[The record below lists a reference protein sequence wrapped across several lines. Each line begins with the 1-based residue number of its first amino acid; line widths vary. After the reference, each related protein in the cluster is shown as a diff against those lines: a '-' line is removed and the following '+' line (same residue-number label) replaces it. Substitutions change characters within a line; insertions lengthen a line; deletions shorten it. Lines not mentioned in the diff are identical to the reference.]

1 MPTARALQEHGDD
14 VEMRMPTANTT
25 GELSNGEPSLQAVL
39 ASLADVLA
47 DELPEM
53 SDLNGILAS
62 VGLEKDPAIAISVF
76 LLVFILA
83 FGACRAACR
92 MLPCPGAAN
101 RQRGLHRAVS
111 TTDGTDSDDSDA
123 APQRQ
128 RRRKRRS
135 EKKQRAK
142 VVSRNGSR
150 GPEADEE
157 GAESLSTEQGDKPS
171 ANLAAAHALADS
183 LLSNAASGLQPEPE
197 EPEVEEATD
206 SEEGAE
212 AVDGEAGAEAMDSE
226 AIADRALQHAL
237 EASGHTRA
245 DEESAAEEKRAMES
259 RIARLELALQGRQAA
274 SNALPGKL
282 PDRGDEQINFGI
294 GTSVHEASPSD
305 DDDAMTM
312 IPIAT
317 ASRGGPGMNDQRQAR
332 LDAVLQ
338 RKREA
343 QARKDAIEAEEAKQE
358 ARRALRTELQ
368 YIDNE
373 LDSMANAGH
382 SGPSSHLIASK
393 WLLEL
398 AYSKYP
404 PRTFSA
410 QRATEELRV
419 VRELRFNDAVLKGL
433 KLLQSRYAPEKN
445 TVAQYGAEWAVMA
458 EEVAKHAFALQAGVN
473 RSAKQS
479 FASRGD
485 TFFHRHV
492 GQEGD
497 IEEGEVEDAD

>member
-1 MPTARALQEHGDD
+1 
-14 VEMRMPTANTT
+14 MPTANAT

-83 FGACRAACR
+83 LGACRAACR

-142 VVSRNGSR
+142 AVSRNGFR

-157 GAESLSTEQGDKPS
+157 GVESLSTEQGDKPS

-183 LLSNAASGLQPEPE
+183 LLSNAASGLQPGPE

-226 AIADRALQHAL
+226 AIADRALKHAL

-245 DEESAAEEKRAMES
+245 DEVSAAEEKRAMES

-274 SNALPGKL
+274 SNALPGQL
-282 PDRGDEQINFGI
+282 PDRGDEHINFGI

-312 IPIAT
+312 VPIAT

-485 TFFHRHV
+485 TFFHRQDTFFHRQV

>member
-14 VEMRMPTANTT
+14 VEVRMPTANTT

-83 FGACRAACR
+83 LGACRAACR
-92 MLPCPGAAN
+92 MLRCPGAAN
-101 RQRGLHRAVS
+101 RRRGLHRAVS

-142 VVSRNGSR
+142 AVSRNGFR

-157 GAESLSTEQGDKPS
+157 GVESLSTEQGDKPS

-237 EASGHTRA
+237 EASGHTHA

-274 SNALPGKL
+274 SNALPGQL

-312 IPIAT
+312 VPIAT

-485 TFFHRHV
+485 TFFHRQV

>member
-14 VEMRMPTANTT
+14 VEVRMPTANNTA
-25 GELSNGEPSLQAVL
+25 ELSKDEPSLQAVL

-83 FGACRAACR
+83 LGACRAACR
-92 MLPCPGAAN
+92 MLRCPGAAN
-101 RQRGLHRAVS
+101 RRRGLHRAVS

-135 EKKQRAK
+135 GQKQRAK
-142 VVSRNGSR
+142 VVSRNGFRS
-150 GPEADEE
+150 PEADEE
-157 GAESLSTEQGDKPS
+157 GVESLSTEQGNKPS

-206 SEEGAE
+206 SEAEAE
-212 AVDGEAGAEAMDSE
+212 AVDGEGAEAMDSE
-226 AIADRALQHAL
+226 AIADRALKNAL

-274 SNALPGKL
+274 SNALPGQL
-282 PDRGDEQINFGI
+282 PDRSDEHINYGI
-294 GTSVHEASPSD
+294 GTSVHEASRSD

-312 IPIAT
+312 VPIAT
-317 ASRGGPGMNDQRQAR
+317 ASRGGPEMNDQRQAR

-358 ARRALRTELQ
+358 ARRALRSELQ

-373 LDSMANAGH
+373 LDSMAHAGH